1 MTMTKMT
8 MTKMTMTMMMRMLSR
23 LIRDDRKAR
32 KRVQLEV
39 TRLLLTR
46 MMSVRLTMMMAMA
59 ITMMMRRIRR
69 MLRRMSTW
77 SNS

>member
-1 MTMTKMT
+1 
-8 MTKMTMTMMMRMLSR
+8 MMMMKMLSR

-39 TRLLLTR
+39 TRLLLTQ
-46 MMSVRLTMMMAMA
+46 MMSLRMTMMMVMAM
-59 ITMMMRRIRR
+59 TMMMRMRMRR

-77 SNS
+77 PNS